1 MSISLDV
8 RPDVSTIT
16 PPTAAMLLD
25 STLAGRTAAD
35 DCHPDDFNPAD
46 RVYLQASFAQSF
58 PHLSRIL
65 SSTASR

>member
-1 MSISLDV
+1 
-8 RPDVSTIT
+8 
-16 PPTAAMLLD
+16 MLLD